1 MKKLLA
7 LMVAAFFGCPLF
19 ATTWYV
25 NGTNGSDSYSG
36 TSSSQAKKTIQAAI
50 DASNSGDTI
59 LVGPGTYSPFI
70 SNNKLISILSQM
82 GAEKT
87 IVEGDGTAVC
97 ANCVN
102 ERYQDGE
109 DWIGTNTFVCGFTL
123 CGGSAGTFAG
133 TFDRCIV
140 TRNEG
145 SGVDHSVVRNCLVCG
160 NRGGNGGGCIGSFAV
175 NCTIFGNEAS
185 MSGDNTYCCVL
196 QNCIVYDGDIFNFS
210 SSSYASGEP
219 LLARTLGYANYATE
233 DCYIN
238 DPKFVDAAN
247 GDYHLA
253 AGSPCIDVGDNSYV
267 TREKDLDGKARIVNG
282 RVDIGCYEYGTSRTW
297 YVNGTSGSDSYSGTS
312 SSQAKKTI
320 QAAIDVA
327 ANGDTIL
334 VAAGMYAP
342 IDTKDKSLTISG
354 LDDAKK
360 TIIDGFA
367 SQQCAVLGGRAW
379 AEEQGYEKEQFSTLV
394 GFTLRN
400 GTDGAYWSSSEGA
413 AVRGG
418 VIKRCVIT
426 DCNALGAVVY
436 ASEAHDCLVVKNDAG
451 SAMAVMMHGRA
462 YNCTIVN
469 NEGDA
474 AWDNGLLNSVLSDN
488 SGDVYIS
495 YGNGFAYP
503 TNCVLQSSLSVGFGN
518 KVADPKFV
526 DVSNG
531 DYHLASDSPCIDAGD
546 NSYVMSET
554 DLDGN
559 VRIVGGKVDVGCYE
573 YWADAIGKFWVTQY
587 SFEDSPWS
595 IDEALSKID
604 DPSSWSAQPISRA
617 YPVIAFS
624 DSDGHA
630 EDFNFERFPGNPN
643 GKSPDGF
650 AVVSRGKIYV
660 RESGT
665 YTFCC
670 GSDDGFRC
678 VISTDENR
686 YTFEYA
692 GERNYGRTFK
702 TISFSKAGVCDLDLT
717 HFSYGGGVLFLSVA
731 KGTHSS
737 FDSSAFKLVGDPAS
751 GITLVG
757 SEVPTTCTVVFSA
770 NGGTCST
777 STKQYVNGSV
787 LSTLPTAARV
797 GYEFLGWFTAAVG
810 GTQVTATT
818 VVTED
823 VTFYAHWT
831 PSVILDDEEPMDAGV
846 ANTYDGIIMDADG
859 LPVGYISIKAAKAS
873 GKGEIRTS
881 KVKAT
886 IQMAGEAKKVT
897 VKGNVTVSEATF
909 VQSAPDGRVLDLM
922 FTRNSIFGMFDGYE
936 IEGVRNILAS
946 TAKGDKGSEAKQ
958 RAEAIYNRLKGNYV
972 MAYGDEAGWNGLS
985 LSIMAKGKVKVS
997 GALADG
1003 TKVSTSTQMIVGED
1017 YSCIP
1022 VIYTK
1027 KDVSLSFSIYFSNEG
1042 EESFVFGYYDAV
1054 ISRVAAL
1061 GGERLFCL
1069 YGNLYDLFDDAGCEL
1084 LEDFLPWEVAVAPK
1098 GTKWIIADGA
1108 MAGQIKMDK
1117 DGEVYDAKESENP
1130 SGLKLTFTPKTGL
1143 FKGSFKVYAIDAK
1156 GKLKRFSASVNG
1168 IVVNGIGYGTA
1179 TIKKMGSVSVM
1190 IE

>member
-1 MKKLLA
+1 MISTNSNPERKNKMRKLLA

-50 DASNSGDTI
+50 DA
-59 LVGPGTYSPFI
+59 
-70 SNNKLISILSQM
+70 
-82 GAEKT
+82 
-87 IVEGDGTAVC
+87 
-97 ANCVN
+97 
-102 ERYQDGE
+102 
-109 DWIGTNTFVCGFTL
+109 
-123 CGGSAGTFAG
+123 
-133 TFDRCIV
+133 
-140 TRNEG
+140 
-145 SGVDHSVVRNCLVCG
+145 
-160 NRGGNGGGCIGSFAV
+160 
-175 NCTIFGNEAS
+175 
-185 MSGDNTYCCVL
+185 
-196 QNCIVYDGDIFNFS
+196 
-210 SSSYASGEP
+210 
-219 LLARTLGYANYATE
+219 
-233 DCYIN
+233 
-238 DPKFVDAAN
+238 AA
-247 GDYHLA
+247 D
-253 AGSPCIDVGDNSYV
+253 
-267 TREKDLDGKARIVNG
+267 
-282 RVDIGCYEYGTSRTW
+282 
-297 YVNGTSGSDSYSGTS
+297 
-312 SSQAKKTI
+312 
-320 QAAIDVA
+320 
-327 ANGDTIL
+327 GDTIL

-354 LDDAKK
+354 LDDAEK

-367 SQQCAVLGGRAW
+367 SQQCAVLGGHAW

-436 ASEAHDCLVVKNDAG
+436 ACEAHDCLVVKNDAG

-573 YWADAIGKFWVTQY
+573 YGADAIGKFWVTQY

-630 EDFNFERFPGNPN
+630 EDFDFERFPGNPN

-831 PSVILDDEEPMDAGV
+831 PVGYSISYAGVKGGVNLNPTSYTIEDAITFSALGDVTGYRFTGWSPRSIARGTTGNKTVAAQYAPIVYSISYVNTMGAANPNPASYTIESAVTFAALPDVEGWRFVGWSFAGISRGNTGDVTVSANWEATTPSVILDDEEPMDAGV

-897 VKGNVTVSEATF
+897 VKGNVTVSEATL

-922 FTRNSIFGMFDGYE
+922 FTRNSIFGTFDGYE

-985 LSIMAKGKVKVS
+985 LSIMANGKVKVS

-1168 IVVNGIGYGTA
+1168 IVVNGIGYGTT